1 MANYICKI
9 VAFSTFQPCLNSL
22 MPKPL
27 KSEVSVV
34 RMTSLD
40 ELEPINI
47 VVVTSCFKQNS
58 STLPFQPTK
67 FL

>member
-1 MANYICKI
+1 
-9 VAFSTFQPCLNSL
+9 

-40 ELEPINI
+40 ELEPINK

-58 STLPFQPTK
+58 SKLPFQPTK